1 MGKTYRRNDLD
12 QQYGCFEEYRRSQ
25 SYGPRFGL
33 DILDEDYLDQWDY
46 QHDKSQWDKRGRDGQ
61 GGRYHCVSGR
71 NKYFRQLTNKLV
83 RSGTR
88 QAIHRGISS
97 GDWDDLVWLTDW
109 DGKQF
114 IWTVW

>member
-1 MGKTYRRNDLD
+1 
-12 QQYGCFEEYRRSQ
+12 
-25 SYGPRFGL
+25 
-33 DILDEDYLDQWDY
+33 
-46 QHDKSQWDKRGRDGQ
+46 
-61 GGRYHCVSGR
+61 
-71 NKYFRQLTNKLV
+71 KYFRQLTNKLV

-114 IWTVW
+114 ISTVW